1 MELHL
6 VSAAVFLFVL
16 ITVAAF
22 GYKTYSR
29 PAGVLEKLHAPPPGL
44 RDAAAGGFAPGA
56 IPQIPNFRV
65 RQSLQ
70 WLGEKISINPEE
82 ASVTRRMLLSSG
94 FRHESALP
102 IFLAIRVVSAA
113 LLMAL
118 AAAVTTVTNWLL
130 PADLLLLVGA
140 ALAGYWLPL
149 LVLEEIIMP
158 RYQEALR
165 YALPDALDMMVV
177 CVEAG
182 IGLDQAIRLVSEE
195 LEITHPELC
204 QELRLIS
211 VEMRAGERRMQALKN
226 LAERTREPE
235 ISKLVAIL
243 IQTDRF
249 GTSVADA
256 LRTHADFM
264 RVNRKQCAQ
273 EKAGKLVVK
282 LIFPI
287 FFFILPAI
295 LILVLAPAFI
305 QILTALGSLHNR

>member
-1 MELHL
+1 MP
-6 VSAAVFLFVL
+6 SPVFLTF
-16 ITVAAF
+16 
-22 GYKTYSR
+22 
-29 PAGVLEKLHAPPPGL
+29 
-44 RDAAAGGFAPGA
+44 
-56 IPQIPNFRV
+56 
-65 RQSLQ
+65 
-70 WLGEKISINPEE
+70 
-82 ASVTRRMLLSSG
+82 
-94 FRHESALP
+94 
-102 IFLAIRVVSAA
+102 RVVSAA
-113 LLMAL
+113 LLTAL
-118 AAAVTTVTNWLL
+118 AATPATGTNWLL
-130 PADLLLLVGA
+130 PADLLLIAGS
-140 ALAGYWLPL
+140 ALAGYWIPL
-149 LVLEEIIMP
+149 IFLEELITP
-158 RYQEALR
+158 RYEDSLR

-182 IGLDQAIRLVSEE
+182 IGLDQAIRMVSEE

-211 VEMRAGERRMQALKN
+211 VEMRAGERRIQALKN

-256 LRTHADFM
+256 LRTHGDFM
-264 RVNRKQCAQ
+264 RVNRRQQAQ

-305 QILTALGSLHNR
+305 QILETLGSLNNR